1 MGLRMKNCEGSL
13 KNPIFRWGHAKP
25 MYSKELPKKGELGQF
40 AGLRGHLAKKRGGWY
55 PNIHYVQATFFTYFF
70 DK

>member
-40 AGLRGHLAKKRGGWY
+40 AGLRGHLAKKRGG
-55 PNIHYVQATFFTYFF
+55 
-70 DK
+70 